1 MHEFGIGRAAN
12 VAIASLPGFT
22 LPGDVSGSDKYYR
35 VDLVEPPI
43 LADRGAVPVPTG
55 PGLGHRPLIDRIGRR
70 TLREWA
76 IDGDRGAVG
85 KSGSEPRGNEART
98 TRSDDSRPC

>member
-35 VDLVEPPI
+35 EDVVDPPV
-43 LADRGAVPVPTG
+43 LAHRGAVPVPTG
-55 PGLGHRPLIDRIGRR
+55 PGLGHRAG
-70 TLREWA
+70 
-76 IDGDRGAVG
+76 RGAHPA
-85 KSGSEPRGNEART
+85 EHPARGLPHRLMDRN
-98 TRSDDSRPC
+98 P